1 MKKLVLLCS
10 IIALVALGVQVETK
24 AARWRESLKKP
35 QDRAGYIT
43 SYGEMHVYEIGGK
56 VVIEWK

>member
-1 MKKLVLLCS
+1 LCS
-10 IIALVALGVQVETK
+10 IIALAALGVQVETK